1 MYTCINKMYTYTNE
15 VSVFAERLLE
25 RELDFTAS
33 LYTCIYMYKPY
44 ILNPRYTCVHIVYI
58 CVYIYPK
65 KKMYTCTKQVAFKD
79 SFACNMCTYSI
90 YMCVYI
96 PQKKNVCK
104 KKCTCTKQVAFKD
117 SFAERLLENEFT
129 KKKMYTC
136 TKKKNEYV
144 YKTGRFQR

>member
-58 CVYIYPK
+58 CVYIYP
-65 KKMYTCTKQVAFKD
+65 
-79 SFACNMCTYSI
+79 
-90 YMCVYI
+90 
-96 PQKKNVCK
+96 QKKNVCK
-104 KKCTCTKQVAFKD
+104 KKCMCTKQVAFKD

-129 KKKMYTC
+129 KKKMNT
-136 TKKKNEYV
+136 
-144 YKTGRFQR
+144 